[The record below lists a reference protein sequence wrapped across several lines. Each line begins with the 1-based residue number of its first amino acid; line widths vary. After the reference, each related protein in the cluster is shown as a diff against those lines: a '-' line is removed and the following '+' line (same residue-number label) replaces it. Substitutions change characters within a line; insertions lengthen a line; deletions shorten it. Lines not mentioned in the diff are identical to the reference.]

1 MARRVVAP
9 QGAEDAD
16 AQAAAKSS
24 REDGQ
29 RSIQSVEFGFK
40 LIRCLEEAA
49 GPLSLKELSAR
60 AGMAAS
66 KAHLYLVSFRRVG
79 MVVQEE
85 GSGRYSLGPYAL
97 QLGLASLRKLD
108 IGRLGR
114 AALQELSSE
123 SGEASYLAVWGNRGP
138 CIVMR
143 VDGPRPI
150 PMSLQVGYVLPV
162 IPTATGRIFLSY
174 LPRSVTAVVVEQER
188 AGSDPRS
195 ANIEEAEL
203 AKIIAETRSRG
214 IARTDGL
221 LNIGFTALSAPVL
234 AHDGTLAGAIT
245 VIGPSGGIDTT
256 LAGRTARLLRSAAD
270 GLTEQMGWKTSA

>member
-1 MARRVVAP
+1 MARR
-9 QGAEDAD
+9 AEVSKDAD
-16 AQAAAKSS
+16 ETGAQPASKTS
-24 REDGQ
+24 REDTQ
-29 RSIQSVEFGFK
+29 RSIQSVEFGFR

-85 GSGRYSLGPYAL
+85 GSGRYNLGPYAL

-123 SGEASYLAVWGNRGP
+123 AGEASYLAVWGNRGP

-162 IPTATGRIFLSY
+162 VPTATGRIFLSY
-174 LPRSVTAVVVEQER
+174 LPRSVTAAVVEQER
-188 AGSDPRS
+188 AGTDPRS

-203 AKIIAETRSRG
+203 AKIIGETQSRG
-214 IARTDGL
+214 ISRTDGL

-234 AHDGTLAGAIT
+234 AHDGALAGAIT
-245 VIGPSGGIDTT
+245 VIGPSGGIDTSLT
-256 LAGRTARLLRSAAD
+256 GRTARMLRSAAE
-270 GLTEQMGWKTSA
+270 GLNAQMGWKTSA